1 MKLPDFHKAD
11 RWISKILSYPGID
24 EEVLA
29 QKKINWLASIA
40 VTLMISILTLTYHL
54 IFPQLRLLIYYGL
67 ILTIIYSQG
76 IIYPLIFKYIGVWR
90 VFIDQILVVII
101 TFIFILK
108 LGGIADS
115 GGLIFVGLA
124 QVFFSLNFRKKIHSL
139 IIFVVYLVTIILSG
153 FLHPYLTVPPEM
165 NSTVNISLFVFNL
178 LWISVFAMVFI
189 LNFISQQ
196 IRLKQHETIRLKE
209 LDEFKSRLYTNITHE
224 FRTPL
229 TIITGMTELMKN
241 DPEKYLGEGCNKI
254 NNNAAILLNLVNQ
267 MLDLSKLEAGAMPV
281 KMIRADINLFIR
293 HIVELFQS
301 VADKKKIKLDFDQS
315 DQQLII
321 DYDPEKLMQ
330 IISNLISNALK
341 FTQYCGRINVSTSVS
356 SGNKFEILVGD
367 NGPGIAEAHLPYIFD
382 RFYRVGE
389 GGKHV
394 FPGSG
399 LGLALTREIVKLLDG
414 TITVESVFGE
424 GTEFLVSLPVT
435 CNAPI
440 EEVTYPRLINDTIVT
455 HSNSN
460 EKNTLLPSTDSNKD
474 NSKPLLLIVEDND
487 DVVQYL
493 ITVLGKEYEVMVAE
507 DGHEG
512 LLKAYQY
519 VPDIVLSDIM
529 MPRMD
534 GIEMLEK
541 VKCDIRTSHIPV
553 VLLTA
558 KADIV
563 SRLEGLERG
572 ADAYI
577 AKPFSKEELL
587 VQLRSLVEF
596 RKKLRDRYSAIGNLR
611 LSEEKNFHYED
622 AFMNKVRDKMTC
634 NLSDEMFDI
643 HKLCSEMAMSRTQLY
658 RKFRSLTDKT
668 PNDYFLTLRLHKA
681 MELLSSSEISVS
693 EAAYGT
699 GFKNLSH
706 FSRAFTHEFGINPS
720 EVHK

>member
-1 MKLPDFHKAD
+1 ML
-11 RWISKILSYPGID
+11 
-24 EEVLA
+24 
-29 QKKINWLASIA
+29 
-40 VTLMISILTLTYHL
+40 
-54 IFPQLRLLIYYGL
+54 
-67 ILTIIYSQG
+67 
-76 IIYPLIFKYIGVWR
+76 
-90 VFIDQILVVII
+90 
-101 TFIFILK
+101 
-108 LGGIADS
+108 
-115 GGLIFVGLA
+115 
-124 QVFFSLNFRKKIHSL
+124 FRS
-139 IIFVVYLVTIILSG
+139 
-153 FLHPYLTVPPEM
+153 
-165 NSTVNISLFVFNL
+165 
-178 LWISVFAMVFI
+178 
-189 LNFISQQ
+189 
-196 IRLKQHETIRLKE
+196 
-209 LDEFKSRLYTNITHE
+209 
-224 FRTPL
+224 
-229 TIITGMTELMKN
+229 
-241 DPEKYLGEGCNKI
+241 
-254 NNNAAILLNLVNQ
+254 
-267 MLDLSKLEAGAMPV
+267 
-281 KMIRADINLFIR
+281 
-293 HIVELFQS
+293 
-301 VADKKKIKLDFDQS
+301 
-315 DQQLII
+315 
-321 DYDPEKLMQ
+321 
-330 IISNLISNALK
+330 
-341 FTQYCGRINVSTSVS
+341 
-356 SGNKFEILVGD
+356 
-367 NGPGIAEAHLPYIFD
+367 
-382 RFYRVGE
+382 
-389 GGKHV
+389 
-394 FPGSG
+394 
-399 LGLALTREIVKLLDG
+399 
-414 TITVESVFGE
+414 
-424 GTEFLVSLPVT
+424 
-435 CNAPI
+435 
-440 EEVTYPRLINDTIVT
+440 
-455 HSNSN
+455 
-460 EKNTLLPSTDSNKD
+460 
-474 NSKPLLLIVEDND
+474 
-487 DVVQYL
+487 
-493 ITVLGKEYEVMVAE
+493 
-507 DGHEG
+507 EG